1 MFAIG
6 EFARHGRVSVRMLRH
21 YDAVGLLEPA
31 FTDPATGYRY
41 YEAGQLSRL
50 NRIIA
55 LKDLGFTLPQVA
67 SLLDE
72 EVGAA
77 ELRGMLML
85 RRAELRDQ
93 IAADRARLAR
103 VEGRLLTIE
112 CEDSGTAVDV
122 VRKCIAPV
130 RVAELTATAAS
141 YEPASITPVIQPL
154 YRDLFAVL
162 CRSGAT
168 APGPAIAYYTDAD
181 ADADATATA
190 DAGAITVHAAVA
202 ITAQAACSHELSV
215 VDLPE
220 IATAATLIHRGS
232 MDQVLPSVQALARWI
247 DASGYRSLGYPREL
261 TLKHAADRDEWVTEL
276 QQPVISATD
285 SQSSQPGTIADHP

>member
-21 YDAVGLLEPA
+21 YDAVGLLGPA

-67 SLLDE
+67 GLLDE
-72 EVGAA
+72 QVGAA

-93 IAADRARLAR
+93 IAADQARLAR

-112 CEDSGTAVDV
+112 SEDSGPAADV
-122 VRKCIAPV
+122 VCKRIAPV

-141 YEPASITPVIQPL
+141 YEPSSITPVIQPL
-154 YRDLFAVL
+154 YRDLFASL

-168 APGPAIAYYTDAD
+168 APGPAIAYYTDA
-181 ADADATATA
+181 ADGGAD
-190 DAGAITVHAAVA
+190 GAITVHAAVA
-202 ITAQAACSHELSV
+202 ITAQAPGRPDFSV
-215 VDLPE
+215 VDLSE

-247 DASGYRSLGYPREL
+247 DVSGFRSLGYPREL
-261 TLKHAADRDEWVTEL
+261 TLKHAPDRDEWVTEL
-276 QQPVISATD
+276 QEPVVPLAGSA
-285 SQSSQPGTIADHP
+285 SNESGSAPEHP

>member
-31 FTDPATGYRY
+31 HTDPATGYRY
-41 YEAGQLSRL
+41 YEAAQFARL

-55 LKDLGFTLPQVA
+55 LRDLGFTLPQVA
-67 SLLDE
+67 ALLDE
-72 EVGAA
+72 QVGAA

-112 CEDSGTAVDV
+112 SEDDGPAADV
-122 VRKCIAPV
+122 VRKCVAPV
-130 RVAELTATAAS
+130 RVAELTATAAN
-141 YEPASITPVIQPL
+141 YEPASVTPVIQPL
-154 YRDLFAVL
+154 YRDLFAQL

-168 APGPAIAYYTDAD
+168 APGPAIAYYTD
-181 ADADATATA
+181 TA
-190 DAGAITVHAAVA
+190 DPDGAITVHAAVA
-202 ITAQAACSHELSV
+202 MTAQARGQQEFSV

-220 IATAATLIHRGS
+220 IGTAATLIHRGS
-232 MDQVLPSVQALARWI
+232 MDQVLPSIQALARWI

-261 TLKHAADRDEWVTEL
+261 TLKHAPDRDEWVTEL
-276 QQPVISATD
+276 QEPVVPVTGPG
-285 SQSSQPGTIADHP
+285 SSLTRITADQL